1 MKYAHIAARV
11 LSKPL
16 LLEPTYAGIFF
27 AALGQRLGAREIFD
41 AQGESHDQE
50 GMRKVAESYQVRKQR
65 FGAGTYA
72 PYAVMGNG
80 VAVVSVEGSLV
91 QKTGNLDPDSGMQGY
106 DGVRGKMEAALADP
120 AVKGILLNV
129 DSPGGEVSGAFDMAD
144 FIRSANAQKP
154 VWSYAGDT
162 MASAAYLLGSQA
174 EKVYASQTASVG
186 SIGVLVA
193 HADHSKQLADEG
205 VKITLIH
212 SGKHKIDGNPYD
224 ALASE
229 VKDSIQSEI
238 DALRDKFAGAAA
250 AGRKKNKDEML
261 ATEARVYPAAAAQQ
275 LGLVDGVM
283 SFDEVIAAF
292 SSTFA
297 RSGETKPRGVKMSAQ
312 LNPSPGLPDAEVE
325 KMMSEARAEGL
336 QAGAKAERS
345 RIQSI
350 LGNAAAEGRTAT
362 AQHLAFNTDMAAD
375 AALALLATFPQAQ
388 PVAAA
393 PALDP
398 VRMAAAAGIE
408 QGAGVRAEMSDDST
422 AKLSEEEKAAA
433 ATMAALSA
441 MGLKM
446 KA

>member
-1 MKYAHIAARV
+1 M
-11 LSKPL
+11 
-16 LLEPTYAGIFF
+16 LEPTYAGIFF
-27 AALGQRLGAREIFD
+27 SALGERFGAQTLED
-41 AQGESHDQE
+41 AQGRTLDAR
-50 GMRKVAESYQVRKQR
+50 GMREMAESYQVRQQR
-65 FGAGTYA
+65 FGSGNYA

-106 DGVRGKMEAALADP
+106 DGIRGKMEAALADP

-174 EKVYASQTASVG
+174 QKVYASQTASVG

-212 SGKHKIDGNPYD
+212 SGKHKVDGSPYS
-224 ALASE
+224 ALADD
-229 VKDSIQSEI
+229 VKAQIQGEI
-238 DALRDKFAGAAA
+238 DTLRDKFAGAAA
-250 AGRKKNKDEML
+250 AGRNKSKDQRL

-297 RSGETKPRGVKMSAQ
+297 RSGETKPRGVKMSEK
-312 LNPSPGLPDAEVE
+312 LNPSPGLTDAEVE
-325 KMMSEARAEGL
+325 KMMSEARAEGVK
-336 QAGAKAERS
+336 AGAAAERV
-345 RIQSI
+345 RVQAI
-350 LGNAAAEGRTAT
+350 LGNATAEGRTAT

-375 AALALLATFPQAQ
+375 AALALLATTPQVAA

-393 PALDP
+393 PAVVDP
-398 VRMAAAAGIE
+398 VRAAAAAGLIE
-408 QGAGVRAEMSDDST
+408 GAGVRAEVSDDST